1 MRKILLITLL
11 LGGMFF
17 FSGHIFLSYCQ
28 VAPDETSP
36 KVLKGRVSDID
47 WVNSTIT
54 ISWVQPNGKNDEMTF
69 KLVYTTRVAK
79 DNDYNSYLSVS
90 QVMEGDEVTVEY
102 EVNTNSYGSLV
113 AKKITILPP

>member
-1 MRKILLITLL
+1 
-11 LGGMFF
+11 
-17 FSGHIFLSYCQ
+17 
-28 VAPDETSP
+28 
-36 KVLKGRVSDID
+36 
-47 WVNSTIT
+47 
-54 ISWVQPNGKNDEMTF
+54 MTF